1 MDFSKLQFLPIDV
14 PSIPRQVA
22 QNIIDSSGQGW
33 KDHPTDEWE
42 AWKFIKLT
50 KRKRS
55 HEDVSE
61 FTDYAKTNLSQIV
74 EWIEKNFP
82 YKTIRNVKF
91 NRQVAQSVEHLDYAF
106 PKDLDL
112 YHNNQI
118 NEPCGYRT
126 VITGSKSGCLYLV
139 NNQGERIYPTLPDTT
154 DTYVI
159 GTTNTLHGVEEE
171 SERETLYMHF
181 EIDSKE
187 HQKLLERSLE
197 KYREFAVWY

>member
-14 PSIPRQVA
+14 PKIPRQIA
-22 QNIIDSSGQGW
+22 QNFIDTLGKHW
-33 KDHPTDEWE
+33 KDHPTSDGLYWQ
-42 AWKFIKLT
+42 FIKLT
-50 KRKRS
+50 ERKKNW
-55 HEDVSE
+55 EDVSE
-61 FTDYAKTNLSQIV
+61 FTEYAKTNLSQIV

-82 YKTIRNVKF
+82 YKTLRNVKF
-91 NRQVAQSVEHLDYAF
+91 NRQVAHTNQHVDYDY

-112 YHNNQI
+112 FHNNQN
-118 NEPCGYRT
+118 NEPCGYRA

-181 EIDSKE
+181 EIDREE